1 MGLYSRV
8 YGTAKKQVSWNLFM
22 RDFEFAKLLAEPKIL
37 HTRGDPLPCFHESS
51 FPLSH
56 GCISKSHS
64 GRQLQ
69 SLYFH

>member
-1 MGLYSRV
+1 
-8 YGTAKKQVSWNLFM
+8 M